1 MSDFEGGA
9 SLRSPILGGRGR
21 RPPTTVGWQKT
32 RKMALHVV
40 QNIAHRFFGLGT
52 KHAYDRQTDR
62 QTDGQNY
69 DRASIAA

>member
-1 MSDFEGGA
+1 VEEDVA
-9 SLRSPILGGRGR
+9 HKPLLGGRKLEGL
-21 RPPTTVGWQKT
+21 PF
-32 RKMALHVV
+32 HVV

-69 DRASIAA
+69 DRASGQNYDRASIAA